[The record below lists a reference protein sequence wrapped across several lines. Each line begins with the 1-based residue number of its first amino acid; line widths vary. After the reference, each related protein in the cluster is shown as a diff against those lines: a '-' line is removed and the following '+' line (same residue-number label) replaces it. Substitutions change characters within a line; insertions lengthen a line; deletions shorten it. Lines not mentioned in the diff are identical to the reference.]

1 MAIDVNRLGR
11 TFFAEVRGADLR
23 GQLSDETVAE
33 IRAAWMEHGVL
44 VFPDQLLSDAQQVAF
59 SMRFGPL
66 EEDLIDPTKFIANL
80 GNLDEDGKLRDPAS
94 LKSRFLRANQLWH
107 SDSAYFPAAAKLSF
121 LNGRQIASDMEG
133 GETQWADMRAAYD
146 ELSADTRASI
156 EGKVVV
162 HDMQTSRAKTGR
174 LLSPEERAKWPPVH
188 HPMVRVHEETG
199 RKALYVGSQATCVTG
214 WGEDESQKLF
224 GQLMD
229 FATQDRFVHTH
240 RWRQGDLVCWDNRRV
255 VHRQVA
261 FDEARFP
268 RVVVRTTVRG
278 TGPDVIDGKPV
289 DEYERLKTL
298 SVHGR
303 ERVAS
308 EASRVR

>member
-1 MAIDVNRLGR
+1 MALAVKRLGR
-11 TFFAEVRGADLR
+11 TFFAELRGLDLR
-23 GQLSDETVAE
+23 EHLSDETVAE
-33 IRAAWMEHGVL
+33 IRSAWMEHGVL
-44 VFPDQLLSDAQQVAF
+44 VFPDQMLTDAQQVAF
-59 SMRFGPL
+59 SLRFGPL
-66 EEDLIDPTKFIANL
+66 EEDLIDPTKFVANL
-80 GNLDEDGKLRDPAS
+80 GNLDEDGSLRDPAS

-121 LNGRQIASDMEG
+121 LNARKIAPDMVG

-146 ELSADTRASI
+146 ELPEASRRAI

-174 LLSPEERAKWPPVH
+174 LLSPEERAKWPPVF

-199 RKALYVGSQATCVTG
+199 RRALYVGSQATCIVG
-214 WGEDESQKLF
+214 SGEAESQKLF
-224 GQLMD
+224 AELMD

-240 RWRQGDLVCWDNRRV
+240 RWRDGDLVVWDNRRV

-261 FDEARFP
+261 FDEAKYP

-278 TGPDVIDGKPV
+278 TAPDVIDGKPV
-289 DEYERLKTL
+289 DEFAR
-298 SVHGR
+298 
-303 ERVAS
+303 AQ
-308 EASRVR
+308 AA

>member
-1 MAIDVNRLGR
+1 MALQVKSLDVRRLGR
-11 TFFAEVRGADLR
+11 TFFAEVRGVDLR
-23 GQLSDETVAE
+23 ETLSDEIVAE
-33 IRAAWMEHGVL
+33 IRSAWMEHGVL
-44 VFPDQLLSDAQQVAF
+44 VFPGQLLTDAQQVAF
-59 SMRFGPL
+59 SLRFGDL

-121 LNGRQIASDMEG
+121 LNGRKFSSDMIG
-133 GETQWADMRAAYD
+133 GQTQWADMRAAYD
-146 ELSADTRASI
+146 ELPEGSRAAI

-174 LLSPEERAKWPPVH
+174 LLSPEERAKWPPVT

-199 RKALYVGSQATCVTG
+199 RKALYVGSQATCIVG
-214 WGEDESQKLF
+214 AGEVESQKLF
-224 GQLMD
+224 AELMD
-229 FATQDRFVHTH
+229 FATQDKFVHTH
-240 RWRQGDLVCWDNRRV
+240 VWREGDLVCWDNRRV
-255 VHRQVA
+255 VHRQRP
-261 FDEARFP
+261 FDEAKFP

-289 DEYERLKTL
+289 DEYARLK
-298 SVHGR
+298 
-303 ERVAS
+303 AM
-308 EASRVR
+308 AA

>member
-1 MAIDVNRLGR
+1 MALSVKRLGR
-11 TFFAEVRGADLR
+11 TFFAEVRGPDLR
-23 GQLSDETVAE
+23 ETLSDETVAE

-44 VFPDQLLSDAQQVAF
+44 VFPDQLLTDQQQVAF

-107 SDSAYFPAAAKLSF
+107 SDSAYFPAAAKFSF

-146 ELSADTRASI
+146 ELDAERRALI
-156 EGKVVV
+156 EGKVVM

-199 RKALYVGSQATCVTG
+199 RKAMYVGSQATCVAG
-214 WGEDESQKLF
+214 WSEDDSQKLF
-224 GQLMD
+224 AELMD
-229 FATQDRFVHTH
+229 FATQDRFVHKH

-261 FDEARFP
+261 FDEAKYP

-278 TGPDVIDGKPV
+278 TGPDVIDGRPV
-289 DEYERLKTL
+289 DEYARARAAE
-298 SVHGR
+298 
-303 ERVAS
+303 
-308 EASRVR
+308 